1 MVAPDLVNEND
12 IPLDIVLSDKD
23 ISGEPPFRAYIEA
36 KVYDKEGRVIQY
48 HRQPMKSL
56 TEYFLALITIPL
68 LGTYQAAATYKAPS
82 IFTNITGIPSQLS
95 TSALAFIY
103 WSASIQVGS
112 GTQSFS
118 PTLNGLA
125 APILNGTGI
134 GELQYGTLSVSYTST
149 TVIFSIT
156 FTNSSGSTINVTEI
170 GLFGT
175 IAFINYSTTYT
186 FLLSYDT
193 FSSAISIPNGA
204 LATFQISITFSG

>member
-1 MVAPDLVNEND
+1 MVTPDIANEKD
-12 IPLDIVLSDKD
+12 IPLDIILSDKD

-36 KVYDKEGRVIQY
+36 KVYDKEGRIIQY

-56 TEYFLALITIPL
+56 TQYFLALLTIPL
-68 LGTYQAAATYKAPS
+68 IGTYQGGGTNQAPP
-82 IFTNITGIPSQLS
+82 IFTNITGIPGQI
-95 TSALAFIY
+95 SANSAVLIY
-103 WSASIQVGS
+103 WIASIQVGS

-125 APILNGTGI
+125 APILNGTGA
-134 GELQYGTLSVSYTST
+134 GELQYGAVNISYTAT
-149 TVIFSIT
+149 TIFFSIIIANT
-156 FTNSSGSTINVTEI
+156 SGSTINITEI

-175 IAFINYSTTYT
+175 IAWLYYSSTYK